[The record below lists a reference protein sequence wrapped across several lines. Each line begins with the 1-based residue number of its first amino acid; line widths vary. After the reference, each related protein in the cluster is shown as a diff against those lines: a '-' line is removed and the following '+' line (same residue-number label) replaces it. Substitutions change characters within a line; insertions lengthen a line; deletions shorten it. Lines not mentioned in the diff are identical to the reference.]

1 MSTCTKSLL
10 GAWPNLP
17 GMGANTKSVP
27 CALLCPLSGAPTPH
41 SPLPGG
47 GGGGGFLSGP
57 QTGSQI
63 HPPLPT
69 LAHGGGLELWS
80 IFHVQ
85 QLWYRDLQQT
95 PILPIMYSHVAL
107 RCSET
112 RSPQSHRVWDKA
124 TKKAENK
131 KNSRVVKSLN
141 LNGPRCRLNN
151 LFLAAT
157 YPP

>member
-1 MSTCTKSLL
+1 MSNCTKSLL

-47 GGGGGFLSGP
+47 GGGGGVLGGP

-69 LAHGGGLELWS
+69 LAHGGGVRTLEYIPCPTAVVSGLATNT
-80 IFHVQ
+80 
-85 QLWYRDLQQT
+85 DT
-95 PILPIMYSHVAL
+95 PYNVL
-107 RCSET
+107 
-112 RSPQSHRVWDKA
+112 
-124 TKKAENK
+124 
-131 KNSRVVKSLN
+131 
-141 LNGPRCRLNN
+141 PRCIEVFRNKVTTITSCLGQGNQKSRKQKKFSGGEIPESEWST
-151 LFLAAT
+151 LSAE
-157 YPP
+157 